1 MESLGIYIQQLT
13 YLKIISE
20 QNDQKTQLSY
30 RSKEDLQHKITI
42 LRQIKMALI
51 LWLLK
56 IVGALRPFSLLLFES
71 FTIVVRRGDYS
82 HNNYL

>member
-1 MESLGIYIQQLT
+1 MIKKHNFPFEV
-13 YLKIISE
+13 KM
-20 QNDQKTQLSY
+20 
-30 RSKEDLQHKITI
+30 I
-42 LRQIKMALI
+42 LDENYYSSSNKMALT

-56 IVGALRPFSLLLFES
+56 ILGVFRPFSLLLFES

>member
-1 MESLGIYIQQLT
+1 MEVK
-13 YLKIISE
+13 KIL
-20 QNDQKTQLSY
+20 DTKVLHTF
-30 RSKEDLQHKITI
+30 
-42 LRQIKMALI
+42 RQIKMALI

-56 IVGALRPFSLLLFES
+56 IVGVFRPFSQLLFES